1 MGLGTYEGKG
11 KIFVNGRLQAE
22 ANDARKRVISNN
34 QKVYT
39 FHKDL
44 AGKSDG
50 PNEVELT
57 LTGAVP
63 VAGYETDFEEML
75 KDKTYCE
82 VVTVK
87 AGKRNTYAGWID
99 SYEEADSVNA
109 ASSYTCT
116 FVGKPK
122 GSTGGILGAL
132 GL

>member
-1 MGLGTYEGKG
+1 MALGTYEGKG

-22 ANDARKRVISNN
+22 ANDVRKRRMANN

-50 PNEVELT
+50 PREVELT
-57 LTGAVP
+57 LSGAIAK
-63 VAGYETDFEEML
+63 AGYETDFEEAL
-75 KDKTYCE
+75 DDGAYVE

-87 AGKRNTYAGWID
+87 AGKRVTYAGWIED
-99 SYEEADSVNA
+99 YEEADSVNA
-109 ASSYTCT
+109 SSSYTMT
-116 FVGKPK
+116 FQGKKK
-122 GSTGGILGAL
+122 GSSGGILGAL